1 MRSFKVGFLLVLLS
15 AVTATGCAKQ
25 PRTAQTSAPAPTGP
39 AAESVEPSPPVP
51 AEAAAGDSTAGAGA
65 PPTVAP
71 VEPPRPES
79 TSARPEVKQFTPT
92 ARLRDIHF
100 EFDTYD
106 IRPEDSKILDA
117 DIDWIQSNPSY
128 VVLIEGHCDERGTNE
143 YNVALGD
150 HRARAALNYML
161 ARGVKA
167 SRITTLSYGEERPV
181 CIERTEECWA
191 RNRRAHFLVRL
202 ATTER

>member
-1 MRSFKVGFLLVLLS
+1 MKSLKMGFLLVLLS

-25 PRTAQTSAPAPTGP
+25 PRTAQASAPAPTGP
-39 AAESVEPSPPVP
+39 AAESVEPSPPAP

-65 PPTVAP
+65 PPTVAL

-79 TSARPEVKQFTPT
+79 TSARPDVTEFKPT

-128 VVLIEGHCDERGTNE
+128 VVLIEGHGDERGTNE
-143 YNVALGD
+143 YNIALGD

-167 SRITTLSYGEERPV
+167 SRITTLSYGEERPG

>member
-1 MRSFKVGFLLVLLS
+1 MKSLKMGFLLVLLS

-39 AAESVEPSPPVP
+39 AAESVEPSPPAP

-79 TSARPEVKQFTPT
+79 TSARPDVKEFKPT
-92 ARLRDIHF
+92 TRLRDIHF

-150 HRARAALNYML
+150 HRARVALNYML